1 MERILKVIILVLFT
15 GTIFSALIY
24 YLNPD
29 FYRIIIK
36 EDGILEYLTAFIL
49 LAGSALLLIR
59 LIRVARIKKAQW
71 IAFNILMIL
80 GLFFAFGEELSWGQ
94 RIFSIESS
102 DFFIERNAQKETN
115 LHNLVINGIKL
126 NKVLFTY
133 VIGII
138 FGFYF
143 IFALLLYKKSQ
154 FSKKII
160 TRFGIPVPRIYH
172 SVILFAAT
180 IIITT
185 VPDSKKWEIWE
196 CLFAVIFFLVI
207 LQPYNIEE
215 KPMPATKQEE

>member
-1 MERILKVIILVLFT
+1 
-15 GTIFSALIY
+15 
-24 YLNPD
+24 
-29 FYRIIIK
+29 
-36 EDGILEYLTAFIL
+36 
-49 LAGSALLLIR
+49 
-59 LIRVARIKKAQW
+59 
-71 IAFNILMIL
+71 MIL